1 MSVQNKQTIWT
12 RNFICMMLA
21 NFMLQMSNFATST
34 LVSTYATFLG
44 AGATL
49 MGFLTGMFYGISL
62 VLRPVAG
69 PVQTRMNH
77 RKLMIA
83 VFVLGFI
90 VNVGYTMFHS
100 IPMFLAFRVL
110 HGVQYA
116 FFGSLSMTIAA
127 DSVPQEKLAS
137 GLGFFALS
145 GAVSQAIAPQI
156 GISLVAWGTAQR
168 GEDFGYTVL
177 FAYSTLMLLLGLVP
191 LLVMRDDRRGR
202 AQAAAAAPQG
212 KWYQQ
217 IVSRHAII
225 PTVIMTFI
233 MMSFSNFNGFMV
245 PFGKELGIEN
255 IGIFFTVFAA
265 SMLVIRPIGGWLSD
279 KLGLRNVLL
288 PAIFL
293 FCLSF
298 LIIGNAKAIPMILVG
313 AVLAAIGF
321 GIGNPMTQALTVQTE
336 TRARRSIASNT
347 LYIGMDIGF
356 FMGPL
361 LGGIIRDLSG
371 NYKTVIL
378 SASIPLALALIV
390 FFAAWKPCAR
400 RMAEVRELEA
410 AEAEAEAAAE

>member
-1 MSVQNKQTIWT
+1 MKTQNKSTIWT

-21 NFMLQMSNFATST
+21 NFLLQMSNFATST
-34 LVSTYATFLG
+34 MVTTYATFLG
-44 AGATL
+44 AGPTL

-62 VLRPVAG
+62 LLRPVAG

-83 VFVLGFI
+83 VFALGCV
-90 VNVGYTMFHS
+90 VNAGYTMFHS

-137 GLGFFALS
+137 GLGMFALS

-156 GISLVAWGTAQR
+156 GINLVAWGTAQR
-168 GEDFGYTVL
+168 GSDFGYTVL
-177 FAYSTLMLLLGLVP
+177 FAYSTVMLILGLIP
-191 LLVMRDDRRGR
+191 LFVMRDERRESVR
-202 AQAAAAAPQG
+202 AATAAPQG

-217 IVSRHAII
+217 IVSRHAIM
-225 PTVIMTFI
+225 PAVVMMLI

-245 PFGKELGIEN
+245 PFGAELGIGN
-255 IGIFFTVFAA
+255 IGLFFTVFAGA
-265 SMLVIRPIGGWLSD
+265 MLVIRPVSGWLSD

-288 PAIFL
+288 PAVAIF
-293 FCLSF
+293 CVSF
-298 LIIGNAKAIPMILVG
+298 LIIGNAKAIPLILVG

-321 GIGNPMTQALTVQTE
+321 GTGNPMTQALCVQTE
-336 TRARRSIASNT
+336 PRARRSVASNT
-347 LYIGMDIGF
+347 LYVGMDIGF

-361 LGGIIRDLSG
+361 LGGVIRDLAG
-371 NYKTVIL
+371 NYKAVIL
-378 SASIPLALALIV
+378 GGSAPLAVALVILL
-390 FFAAWKPCAR
+390 AAWKPCAR
-400 RMAEVRELEA
+400 RMAEVWALEA
-410 AEAEAEAAAE
+410 AEQNADA

>member
-1 MSVQNKQTIWT
+1 MSAKHNQTIWT

-44 AGATL
+44 AAPTL

-69 PVQTRMNH
+69 PVQTRVNH
-77 RKLMIA
+77 RKLMIG
-83 VFVLGFI
+83 VFVLGCV
-90 VNVGYTMFHS
+90 VNAGYTMFHS
-100 IPMFLAFRVL
+100 IPLFLAFRVL

-127 DSVPQEKLAS
+127 DSVPQDKLAS

-156 GISLVAWGTAQR
+156 GINLVNWGTAMR
-168 GEDFGYTVL
+168 GEDFGYTIL
-177 FAYSTLMLLLGLVP
+177 FAYGTAMLVLGLIP
-191 LLVMRDDRRGR
+191 LLIMRDGQRER
-202 AQAAAAAPQG
+202 AAVAVEAPKG

-217 IVSRHAII
+217 IVSRHAIM
-225 PTVIMTFI
+225 PTVVMMLI

-245 PFGKELGIEN
+245 PFGAELGIEN
-255 IGIFFTVFAA
+255 IGLFFTVFAGA
-265 SMLVIRPIGGWLSD
+265 MLVIRPIGGWLSD
-279 KLGLRNVLL
+279 KFGIRNVLL

-293 FCLSF
+293 FCISF
-298 LIIGNAKAIPMILVG
+298 LIIGNAKAIPLILVG
-313 AVLAAIGF
+313 AVLASIGF
-321 GIGNPMTQALTVQTE
+321 GIGNPMTQALSVQTE

-361 LGGIIRDLSG
+361 LGGIIRDLAG
-371 NYKTVIL
+371 NYKAVIL
-378 SASIPLALALIV
+378 SGSVPLALALII

-400 RMAEVRELEA
+400 RIEEVQELEA
-410 AEAEAEAAAE
+410 ATDA